1 MTTQQSRKNIFTT
14 SALFIALLLMLLLG
28 FNAIQ
33 VGAEVAAADLSG
45 STKTVDVSQAE
56 VNEKVTY
63 TVLLKNS
70 GDASSGTIHMTDTL
84 PANVTL
90 VNGSLTVPNASN
102 VFTESSDDSGSAIL
116 WSGVILPGGEIA
128 LTFDATVNATV
139 PLGTVITNTAT
150 IASNNQNLTTSPPAE
165 TTVVSDTTKT
175 FYMPIVM
182 SRYPPIPLKPALT
195 ETELTGTSY
204 RLDWTIGD
212 ANTIDFYL
220 LHTSNDCTFDNR
232 DIIQV
237 NATTYTVDAADAL
250 CYRVAGVNS
259 FGLGEWSNIV
269 TLANANLT
277 ADKLTINADSDE
289 CTTLRWDFTEISGF
303 YMNFAHGFKQ
313 RATSGTGTET
323 VCPSVTTTYEAR
335 IVGSDGS
342 ESTASVTI
350 NVTGDSCNKDPYIKK
365 FESSVTS
372 VNDNTDFTVSWDI
385 QCATG
390 IYYTVGSG
398 SESPTTGVETR
409 TERLTSDTAYKIR
422 VTGRDSFDDYN
433 DLVVKNN
440 N

>member
-14 SALFIALLLMLLLG
+14 SILFITLMAMLLFGL
-28 FNAIQ
+28 NAIQ
-33 VGAEVAAADLSG
+33 VGAETAAADLSN
-45 STKTVDVSQAE
+45 STKTVDVSEAE

-63 TVLLKNS
+63 TVLVKNS
-70 GDASSGTIHMTDTL
+70 GDASAGTVYMTDTL

-90 VNGSLTVPNASN
+90 DVSSLSYPDTISNGFTNAASA
-102 VFTESSDDSGSAIL
+102 SGSTVTWNGLLGPEA
-116 WSGVILPGGEIA
+116 EIA
-128 LTFDATVNATV
+128 LTFEATVNSSV
-139 PLGTVITNTAT
+139 PLGTIITNTAT
-150 IASNNQNLTTSPPAE
+150 IMNSGTNISRQAA
-165 TTVVSDTTKT
+165 TTVVSDTTKSV
-175 FYMPIVM
+175 YLPIVM
-182 SRYPPIPLKPALT
+182 NRYPPIPLKPTLT
-195 ETELTGTSY
+195 DTELSGTQY
-204 RLDWTIGD
+204 RLDWTIAD
-212 ANTIDFYL
+212 ADTIDFYL

-237 NATTYTVDAADAL
+237 NATTYTVDAGDAL

-269 TLANANLT
+269 KLANANLT
-277 ADKLTINADSDE
+277 ADKLTVNASSDE
-289 CTTLRWDFTEISGF
+289 CTTLRWDFTGISAF

-335 IVGSDGS
+335 IVDSNGS

-350 NVTGDSCNKDPYIKK
+350 NVTGSGCNKDPYINK
-365 FESSVTS
+365 FESSVSS
-372 VNDNTDFTVSWDI
+372 VNDNTDFTVSWDV

-390 IYYTVGSG
+390 IYYSVGSG
-398 SESPTTGVETR
+398 SESPATGVETR

-422 VTGRDSFDDYN
+422 VTGRDSFDDFN